1 MMRAFLQPA
10 AGIVLLAAAMAAPA
24 AGCGKRREAS
34 RPATD
39 SERSAVPAPRG
50 AARPPARQRPGRRPA
65 VPPRPRSPRFAA
77 DLPAST
83 LPAAAQLPADAEA
96 RLARQGLL
104 SFPSQWS
111 GKVHVRQRGRV
122 RLLHLGKR
130 LDIVHTRLHMDR
142 PAELISPYQ
151 QCVLVG
157 LGLYAD
163 PQRELRRVAM
173 IGLGGGALTRF
184 FHIKF
189 PSIAFHSVEI
199 DPVVVAVARRFFGVK
214 DGVGFRSYAMD
225 GRKFM
230 EREVRPYDLI
240 ILDAFDAAV
249 NMPRKLASVEFFELL
264 KRRLT
269 PHGVL
274 VTNFLIHSPRMYAS
288 VARTMRSVFPA
299 TMRLPLRRF
308 ASRNTLL
315 IAPADPRGRVDPAT
329 LSARVLALG
338 KRLRVTFPVARCLG
352 VVDKD
357 RVDLT
362 RAPLIHDPPPAGGAP
377 PRR

>member
-1 MMRAFLQPA
+1 VHF
-10 AGIVLLAAAMAAPA
+10 
-24 AGCGKRREAS
+24 
-34 RPATD
+34 
-39 SERSAVPAPRG
+39 
-50 AARPPARQRPGRRPA
+50 PPG
-65 VPPRPRSPRFAA
+65 PRSPRYAA

-83 LPAAAQLPADAEA
+83 LPAEARLPADAEA
-96 RLARQGLL
+96 RLAKQGLL
-104 SFPSQWS
+104 SFPSRWS

-122 RLLHLGKR
+122 RLLHLGRR

-163 PQRELRRVAM
+163 PRRELRRAAM

-184 FHIKF
+184 FHLKL
-189 PSIAFHSVEI
+189 PALTFHSVEI
-199 DPVVVAVARRFFGVK
+199 DPVVVAVARRFFGVR
-214 DGVGFRSYAMD
+214 DGAGFRSYAMD
-225 GRKFM
+225 GRKFL
-230 EREVRPYDLI
+230 ERDVRPYDLI

-249 NMPRKLASVEFFELL
+249 NMPRQLASVEFFELL

-269 PHGVL
+269 PQGVL
-274 VTNFLIHSPRMYAS
+274 VTNFLIHSPRIYAS
-288 VARTMRSVFPA
+288 VARTMQSVFPA
-299 TMRLPLRRF
+299 MLRLPLQRF

-315 IAPADPRGRVDPAT
+315 IAPVDPKRRVDLAT

-338 KRLRVTFPVARCLG
+338 KRLAVTFPVARCLR

-357 RVDLT
+357 QVDLT
-362 RAPLIHDPPPAGGAP
+362 RAPLIHDPAPAHLPSG
-377 PRR
+377 R